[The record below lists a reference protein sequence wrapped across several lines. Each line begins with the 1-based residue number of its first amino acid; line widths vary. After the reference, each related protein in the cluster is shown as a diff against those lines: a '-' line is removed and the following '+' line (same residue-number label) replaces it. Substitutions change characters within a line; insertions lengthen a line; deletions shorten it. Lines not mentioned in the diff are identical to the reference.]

1 MREINTID
9 SKYKQINRETLV
21 GWVVWYW
28 IDGQGL
34 IKYDSESHDWANLP
48 KIGVQ
53 YLYRIYES
61 GSKEQVSGC
70 DYYCPYQLMEM
81 EDIRSFIKF
90 GLYLDDV
97 TYQEQVVPL
106 VLNDPINF

>member
-9 SKYKQINRETLV
+9 IKYKQINREILV

-28 IDGQGL
+28 VEGQGL
-34 IKYDSESHDWANLP
+34 VKYDSENHDWVDLP

-53 YLYRIYES
+53 YMYRIYEA
-61 GSKEQVSGC
+61 GYKEQVSGC

-81 EDIRSFIKF
+81 EDIRPYVKF
-90 GLYLDDV
+90 GLMIDDNV
-97 TYQEQVVPL
+97 LNTVVVPA
-106 VLNDPINF
+106 VLNDPINL

>member
-9 SKYKQINRETLV
+9 LKYKQINREILI

-34 IKYDSESHDWANLP
+34 VKYDSENHDWSDLP
-48 KIGVQ
+48 SIGVQ

-61 GSKEQVSGC
+61 GYNEQVSGC

-81 EDIRSFIKF
+81 EDIRPYIKF
-90 GLYLDDV
+90 GLYLDD
-97 TYQEQVVPL
+97 TLYHEQISTEVI
-106 VLNDPINF
+106 NDTINY

>member
-21 GWVVWYW
+21 GWIVWYW
-28 IDGQGL
+28 IDNKL
-34 IKYDSESHDWANLP
+34 VKYSSETDDWSSLP
-48 KIGVQ
+48 SIGVQ

-61 GSKEQVSGC
+61 GIKEQVSGC

-90 GLYLDDV
+90 GFYLDD
-97 TYQEQVVPL
+97 TIFHEQIVPA